1 MHNGGMTTQY
11 SHGLLRLLI
20 AIVCIFLIAASLLGD
35 LAAIQEGAPS
45 LRTVEPLAP
54 DLLTATPGST
64 ARPEALVGLSALGA
78 PTATPGPSPFP
89 EWVETRRATTA
100 WTLPSPPSSVA
111 AQLPERHPLK
121 VVGAADRRLQV
132 YYEGLREE
140 EDEAEGVGWVELQ
153 DVEPVPAPKW
163 VSIRRGADLRRGLG
177 RGDGAVSR
185 MPGGA
190 VVEVVEDRGRDLLVF
205 DLGDGR
211 APEPLEGWVKASEV
225 GAAATMLSAEARGM
239 RRLTR
244 SDVASLRAG
253 DGLWMKV
260 PYRTQLD
267 GSPAETAN
275 CGPASVGMVLEYF
288 HSFVPT
294 DELRTEANRLQGTRG
309 TDNGFGIEYLLG
321 LAEKVGLRGHGLYA
335 DAGLRR
341 WSLEDLRSQLTQG
354 RLVIPEL
361 RFRYMPGRARSDSWD
376 DHYVVITG
384 MRGDDFIYNDS
395 VDADGPGYA
404 RVMSSEVL
412 ARAWGGSDSP
422 FAAFAISRP

>member
-1 MHNGGMTTQY
+1 MRMHNGSMTTQY

-20 AIVCIFLIAASLLGD
+20 AIFCIFLIAASLLGD
-35 LAAIQEGAPS
+35 LPAFQEGAPS
-45 LRTVEPLAP
+45 LQTVEPLTP
-54 DLLTATPGST
+54 DLSRGTPGPT

-89 EWVETRRATTA
+89 EWVETRRSTA
-100 WTLPSPPSSVA
+100 VWTLPFPPSRVA
-111 AQLPERHPLK
+111 GQLPERYPLK

-132 YYEGLREE
+132 RYEGLGEE
-140 EDEAEGVGWVELQ
+140 EAEGEGWVDLA

-163 VSIRRGADLRRGLG
+163 VSTRRGADLRSGLG

-185 MPGGA
+185 MPDGA
-190 VVEVVEDRGRDLLVF
+190 VVEVLEDRGRDLLVF

-225 GAAATMLSAEARGM
+225 GAAATMLSAEKRGM

-260 PYRTQLD
+260 PFRTQLD
-267 GSPAETAN
+267 GSPAEAAN

-309 TDNGFGIEYLLG
+309 SDNGFGIEYLLG
-321 LAEKVGLRGHGLYA
+321 LAEKSGLRGHGLYA
-335 DAGLRR
+335 GAGLRR
-341 WSLEDLRSQLTQG
+341 WSLEDLRSQLIQG

-361 RFRYMPGRARSDSWD
+361 RFRYMPGRARSGSWD

-395 VDADGPGYA
+395 VDADGPGYG

-412 ARAWGGSDSP
+412 TRAWGGSDLP